1 MKAER
6 DGAGVEHLAAG
17 PEVEGRIR
25 KIFVGSM
32 GLSFLVVLNFAF
44 LLLHKRSIPL
54 IIRVSFPPL
63 LLWSFVVTVYAFQFM
78 GRLAAQSRQV
88 LEEGARSDPKT
99 GVKTLAYVKTLLEKE
114 FEAARLEGE
123 AAAVL
128 YVDLENLDV
137 VNRDFG
143 HAVGDVVLKDVAQLV
158 QRTVPAKGVVGHVA
172 GDEFVVLLPA
182 TGQEGAE
189 AVASDVEDAI
199 AGYELA
205 LGNKGSVDFLRC
217 RTGVIACPEGG
228 GVADELIRIAH
239 QAASQSRPTG
249 TRTATVTERLKADAR
264 DTQSGK

>member
-6 DGAGVEHLAAG
+6 DGAGSEHLAAG
-17 PEVEGRIR
+17 AEVEGRIR
-25 KIFVGSM
+25 KIFLGSM
-32 GLSFLVVLNFAF
+32 GFSFLVLLNFAF
-44 LLLHKRSIPL
+44 LVLHRGNVPY

-63 LLWSFVVTVYAFQFM
+63 LLWSFVVTGYAFQFM
-78 GRLAAQSRQV
+78 GRLAAQRRQM
-88 LEEGARSDPKT
+88 LEEDARSDPKT
-99 GVKTLAYVKTLLEKE
+99 GVRTLAYVKTLLEKE
-114 FEAARLEGE
+114 YEAARLDRE

-158 QRTVPAKGVVGHVA
+158 QHTVPAKGVVGHVA

-182 TGQEGAE
+182 TGQERAE
-189 AVASDVEDAI
+189 SVASDVEEAI

-217 RTGVIACPEGG
+217 RIGIIACSEGG
-228 GVADELIRIAH
+228 GVADELIRVAH

-249 TRTATVTERLKADAR
+249 TRTTAVTGRLKADVH
-264 DTQSGK
+264 DTHSGK